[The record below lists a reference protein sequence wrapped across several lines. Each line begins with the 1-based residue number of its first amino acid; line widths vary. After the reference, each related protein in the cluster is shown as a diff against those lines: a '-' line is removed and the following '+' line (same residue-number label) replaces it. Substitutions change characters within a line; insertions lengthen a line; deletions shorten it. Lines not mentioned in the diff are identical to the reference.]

1 MIVPETVTF
10 RVEGQLKEG
19 VSMMDAALTLLK
31 NSKCIPGSIIRFV
44 APTLSAH
51 EKSVLCSM
59 ACGTGAVTAIC
70 VEEGETDRV
79 FDLAAVEPMVVH
91 PCEVRSAQHI
101 AEIAPVASLA
111 GTHVTAGQIGG
122 FTGGTIEDLRVAA
135 NIIKGKKLARGF
147 RLTICPATSAD
158 YIAACEEG
166 LLELFIDYGAQI
178 SAAGDHSVVRQGAGV
193 IGKGET
199 LVTTGLYTYTGCMGV
214 NDSAVYT
221 ASVETVVTASFTG
234 TL

>member
-1 MIVPETVTF
+1 M
-10 RVEGQLKEG
+10 
-19 VSMMDAALTLLK
+19 
-31 NSKCIPGSIIRFV
+31 
-44 APTLSAH
+44 
-51 EKSVLCSM
+51 EK
-59 ACGTGAVTAIC
+59 
-70 VEEGETDRV
+70 GETERV
-79 FDLAAVEPMVVH
+79 FDLATVEPMAVY
-91 PCEVRSAQHI
+91 PCEVRSAQNM

-122 FTGGTIEDLRVAA
+122 FTGGTIEDLRVAV

-199 LVTTGLYTYTGCMGV
+199 LVTTGLYTYNGCMGV
-214 NDSAVYT
+214 ADSKVYT
-221 ASVETVVTASFTG
+221 TSVETVACASFTR

>member
-1 MIVPETVTF
+1 
-10 RVEGQLKEG
+10 
-19 VSMMDAALTLLK
+19 
-31 NSKCIPGSIIRFV
+31 V
-44 APTLSAH
+44 A
-51 EKSVLCSM
+51 V
-59 ACGTGAVTAIC
+59 
-70 VEEGETDRV
+70 
-79 FDLAAVEPMVVH
+79 
-91 PCEVRSAQHI
+91 
-101 AEIAPVASLA
+101 
-111 GTHVTAGQIGG
+111 
-122 FTGGTIEDLRVAA
+122 

-199 LVTTGLYTYTGCMGV
+199 LVTTGLYTYNGCMGV
-214 NDSAVYT
+214 ADSKVYT
-221 ASVETVVTASFTG
+221 TSVETVACASFTR